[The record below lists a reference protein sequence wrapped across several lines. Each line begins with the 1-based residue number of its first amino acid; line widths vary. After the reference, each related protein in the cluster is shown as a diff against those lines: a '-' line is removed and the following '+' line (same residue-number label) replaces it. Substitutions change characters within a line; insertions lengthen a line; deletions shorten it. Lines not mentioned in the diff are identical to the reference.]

1 MLAGM
6 DSYPCTRRPSPGR
19 QPYAEPAGRVSDQ
32 RKWKIRLDL
41 PDWLIVCG
49 GVAANGI
56 AVHAEMKGDFRD
68 KSVASSP
75 KILKA
80 LDEICGK
87 TYVPRTETT
96 LYCDPNHGFIPMEKT
111 DTNAALYNIVKEQ
124 GTKIGVDIEGIT
136 VGAGQA
142 PGDVHPGDLI
152 PSGGSFPFPAALP
165 RRGPKPG

>member
-1 MLAGM
+1 M
-6 DSYPCTRRPSPGR
+6 
-19 QPYAEPAGRVSDQ
+19 
-32 RKWKIRLDL
+32 
-41 PDWLIVCG
+41 
-49 GVAANGI
+49 AANGI

-87 TYVPRTETT
+87 TYVPRTETK

-111 DTNAALYNIVKEQ
+111 DTNVALYNIVKEQ

-136 VGAGQA
+136 VGAGQ
-142 PGDVHPGDLI
+142 DPGDLI